1 MEKWWSDEA
10 KRPLGGTEN
19 CSKSLPAPFPVAG
32 KRTEQPR
39 DLKELSTSVLER
51 VHETKVQPL
60 RDEALSWPCCY
71 SC

>member
-1 MEKWWSDEA
+1 MM
-10 KRPLGGTEN
+10 KRRGPLGVQRTTL
-19 CSKSLPAPFPVAG
+19 KSLPAPFPVAE

-39 DLKELSTSVLER
+39 DLKELSTSVFEK
-51 VHETKVQPL
+51 VHETKVQAL